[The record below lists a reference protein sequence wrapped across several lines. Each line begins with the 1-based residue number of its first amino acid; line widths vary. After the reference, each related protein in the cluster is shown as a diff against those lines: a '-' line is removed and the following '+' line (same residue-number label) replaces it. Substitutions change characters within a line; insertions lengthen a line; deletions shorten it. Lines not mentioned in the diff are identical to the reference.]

1 MALIIENGTI
11 VTGANSYVTALEL
24 TAYATAR
31 GITISDDEEQLLIRA
46 MDYIESLVY
55 QGVKSN
61 SEQSLQWPRYNV
73 VIDDYLV
80 SSDAIP
86 NELKKGQIEVALAID
101 NGQDP
106 QADIARLK
114 SSVKVG
120 EIAVTYEASQATTL
134 VRKISNSLYKLLAS
148 SLSGGSFTVL
158 RG

>member
-11 VTGANSYVTALEL
+11 VTEANSYVTTLEL

-46 MDYIESLVY
+46 MDYIESLAY

-61 SEQSLQWPRYNV
+61 SEQSLQWPRYDV

-80 SSDAIP
+80 SSDTIP

-148 SLSGGSFTVL
+148 GLSGGSFTVL

>member
-11 VTGANSYVTALEL
+11 VTEANSYVTTLEL

-46 MDYIESLVY
+46 MDYIESLAY

-61 SEQSLQWPRYNV
+61 SEQSLQWPRYDV

-80 SSDAIP
+80 SSDTIP

-134 VRKISNSLYKLLAS
+134 VRKISNSLYKLLANG
-148 SLSGGSFTVL
+148 LSGGSFTVL